1 MLRAIVT
8 GILGAAFVF
17 GVAVLVGLLFA
28 LFTMWM
34 WNYVVP
40 YLFSTGV
47 RGEIDFLH
55 AWGINV
61 LCGLL
66 FKGSS
71 STSSNT

>member
-8 GILGAAFVF
+8 GILGAVFVF
-17 GVAVLVGLLFA
+17 GVVVIVGLLFA
-28 LFTMWM
+28 LITMWM

-40 YLFSTGV
+40 YLFPTGV
-47 RGEIDFLH
+47 RGDIDFLH

-61 LCGLL
+61 LCGML

-71 STSSNT
+71 SSSSS